1 MTIIRSFC
9 SLLFLCILVSSNTN
23 LKTLL
28 RNLNGNELIIFMD
41 EENDYFFGELI
52 DEVNSHFD
60 HIVRGNNSGF
70 HLLEFLSENS
80 ILLFYDVKPST
91 VSTLITK
98 AQCSKIRE
106 KCKFRKSYVFFVSKA
121 KNQYFVHLSIQQF
134 YSAPFSNFRTLLYK
148 ATPSQLRYNLWIVI
162 GKISKRNSYFSKD
175 AKTETGTIK
184 RYSIRSQIYFVNLEN
199 SELTLVLG
207 QGSNKFRYKVF
218 LKLIL
223 AQM

>member
-1 MTIIRSFC
+1 MTRIRSFC

-28 RNLNGNELIIFMD
+28 KNLNGNELIIFMD

-98 AQCSKIRE
+98 AQSSKIRE
-106 KCKFRKSYVFFVSKA
+106 KFKFRKSC
-121 KNQYFVHLSIQQF
+121 
-134 YSAPFSNFRTLLYK
+134 
-148 ATPSQLRYNLWIVI
+148 
-162 GKISKRNSYFSKD
+162 
-175 AKTETGTIK
+175 
-184 RYSIRSQIYFVNLEN
+184 
-199 SELTLVLG
+199 
-207 QGSNKFRYKVF
+207 VF
-218 LKLIL
+218 LG
-223 AQM
+223 MNT